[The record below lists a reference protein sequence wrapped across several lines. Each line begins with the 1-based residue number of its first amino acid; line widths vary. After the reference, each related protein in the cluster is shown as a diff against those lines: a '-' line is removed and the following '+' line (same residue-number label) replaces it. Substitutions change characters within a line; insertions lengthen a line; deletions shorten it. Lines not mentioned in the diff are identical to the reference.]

1 MLVLTIVCV
10 EIVVPVTVAIN
21 HVTIVV
27 TLSASTVMVASEA
40 DTVGNVVK
48 IDNGFGAVV
57 VVVVVMIKVPPVA
70 VLIGYC

>member
-1 MLVLTIVCV
+1 M
-10 EIVVPVTVAIN
+10 EIVVPVTVVIN